1 MVRRIFV
8 DAGIAL
14 FACLV
19 ACGGSS
25 GSGGSNGAG
34 GADHCGS
41 VPACGGSNVVGTWKI
56 VDACE
61 SASPGTVS
69 ASCPGET
76 AQVGSFSAAGTITL
90 NADMTYSSSIST
102 SATVVLSIPTSCLPS
117 GGVSLTCDQLGMAAN
132 ALDGGDT
139 TSCTTS
145 GSNCNCSVSAS
156 SATTTD
162 SGTYA
167 ISGTTV
173 TITSATDGSTSTSG
187 YCIQGNT
194 LHIIS
199 LSSTMSAGAMGM
211 ATITSDVVAQKQ

>member
-25 GSGGSNGAG
+25 SSGGSNGAG

-61 SASPGTVS
+61 SASPGTAS

-76 AQVGSFSAAGTITL
+76 VQVSSVSAAGTITL
-90 NADMTYSSSIST
+90 NADMTYSSSVST
-102 SATVVLSIPTSCLPS
+102 SATVVLSIPMSCISS
-117 GGVSLTCDQLGMAAN
+117 GGVTITCDQLGMAAS
-132 ALDGGDT
+132 ALDGGDI

-145 GSNCNCSVSAS
+145 GSNCNCSASAS
-156 SATTTD
+156 SPTTSD
-162 SGTYA
+162 SGTYS

-173 TITSATDGSTSTSG
+173 TITSANGGTASMEG
-187 YCIQGNT
+187 YCVQGNT
-194 LHIIS
+194 LHILS

-211 ATITSDVVAQKQ
+211 ATITSDIVAQRQ